1 MSDVM
6 DRAQLAGA
14 LIDSC
19 PDGLLL
25 VDGDGLIQLANPIA
39 ETMFGRPEAELVGS
53 SIDELVPPEFR
64 ATHPQRRAA
73 YTAAPTSRPMGTG
86 LELFAQHSS
95 GEMFPVEISLSPCTI
110 DGVLFTIATVR
121 DVSDRQESA
130 SQMAMLQ
137 DRERIARDLHDMVI
151 QRLFAAGMN
160 LQAVQATAQPPMVA
174 DRIGSTI
181 VELDDTIRELRA
193 AIFRLGQ
200 HDERRTVS
208 AQITELVHE
217 RARHLGF
224 EPRLRIAGDVDL
236 LPVFIADQLVATVTE
251 GLSNVVRHANA
262 TAAEVRIE
270 CAAGTLSLRISDDG
284 VGIPNEPKR
293 SGGLSNMMWRAAE
306 LGGSCTVAP
315 NEPAGTRLIWD
326 VPV

>member
-1 MSDVM
+1 M
-6 DRAQLAGA
+6 DRAELAGA
-14 LIDSC
+14 LIDAC

-25 VDGDGLIQLANPIA
+25 VDRDGVIHLANPVAA
-39 ETMFGRPEAELVGS
+39 EMFGLTEADLVGS
-53 SIDELVPPEFR
+53 SIENLVPHEFR

-86 LELFAQHSS
+86 LELFAQHAS
-95 GEMFPVEISLSPCTI
+95 GEMFPVEISLSPCVI
-110 DGVLFTIATVR
+110 DDALFTIATVR

-160 LQAVQATAQPPMVA
+160 LQAVQSTAQPQMVA
-174 DRIGSTI
+174 DRIGSAI

-217 RARHLGF
+217 RARHL
-224 EPRLRIAGDVDL
+224 
-236 LPVFIADQLVATVTE
+236 
-251 GLSNVVRHANA
+251 
-262 TAAEVRIE
+262 
-270 CAAGTLSLRISDDG
+270 
-284 VGIPNEPKR
+284 
-293 SGGLSNMMWRAAE
+293 
-306 LGGSCTVAP
+306 
-315 NEPAGTRLIWD
+315 
-326 VPV
+326 

>member
-1 MSDVM
+1 MN
-6 DRAQLAGA
+6 RTELAGA
-14 LIDSC
+14 LFDSC
-19 PDGLLL
+19 PDGVLL
-25 VDGDGLIQLANPIA
+25 VDADGIIRLANPIA
-39 ETMFGRPEAELVGS
+39 GAMFGITDDHLVDS

-64 ATHPQRRAA
+64 PAHPQRRAN
-73 YTAAPTSRPMGTG
+73 YTAHPTTRPMGTG
-86 LELFAQHSS
+86 LELFAQHTS
-95 GEMFPVEISLSPCTI
+95 GVMFPVEISLSPCTI
-110 DGVLFTIATVR
+110 DDVDYTVATIR

-130 SQMAMLQ
+130 AQMAMLQ

-174 DRIGSTI
+174 DRIAATI
-181 VELDDTIRELRA
+181 NELDDTIHELRA
-193 AIFRLGQ
+193 AIFQLGQ
-200 HDERRTVS
+200 HNERRTLS

-224 EPRLRIAGDVDL
+224 DPRLRLIGDIDT
-236 LPVFIADQLVATVTE
+236 LPDFLADQLVATTTE

-262 TAAEVRIE
+262 NAAEIHIERIDN
-270 CAAGTLSLRISDDG
+270 TVSLRISDDG
-284 VGIPNEPKR
+284 VGLPNEPKR

-306 LGGSCTVAP
+306 LGGTCTVSP
-315 NEPAGTRLIWD
+315 NEPKGTRLIWN